1 MKLATTK
8 QIGPWTL
15 TIDEVRDKNGKMYF
29 CIRGQHK
36 DYKSP
41 TYFGSFSNRRAA
53 QIKLQSFDPAE
64 AQWSR
69 EIPALRP
76 ERDGSYH
83 KHFQDND
90 HWYQRDNYTKEDK

>member
-15 TIDEVRDKNGKMYF
+15 TSDGIRDKSGKTFF

-41 TYFGSFSNRRAA
+41 TYFGSFSN
-53 QIKLQSFDPAE
+53 DPAE

-83 KHFQDND
+83 NHFQDND